1 MSDYHR
7 LLSRLYNVPLA
18 ISQDKLEVISSE
30 VTLKL
35 LAGQALARGIAEPT
49 SKEVSSSDK
58 IAVIKVF
65 DSLVSKGGAGES
77 GFTSYEGI
85 TRQIKSAISEGVSKI
100 GFYIDSPG
108 GEAFGVFPL
117 SNLIASLPTTYGI
130 ETFSFTDGAMHSAAY
145 AIGSATQ
152 RIYATAS
159 SSVGSIGTLI
169 TLVDATKATEKA
181 GYSYTILRSKPEKA
195 LGSPVEGYSEAAI
208 AKYQAMLEEMDT
220 LFNEAVSSQ
229 RALLSIEN
237 IIDMKGASF
246 MSNKGL
252 ELNLID
258 SIVASFDEVLSIE
271 SKSSSLNQPKRGKTM
286 TLEELKAQ
294 LSAKEQELATMQ
306 TQVTGLVAKAI
317 ADERVRCTDI
327 LSAANTLKI
336 SQEQAIKRINAGTS
350 KEDSLEIFTAIAE
363 AVGKAT
369 AIETTSS
376 AITSSVSTTEVEASV
391 EKLALEG
398 MDVSMSDILAAAK
411 QQAKGAK

>member
-1 MSDYHR
+1 MKDYHR
-7 LLSRLYNVPLA
+7 LLSRLYNTPLA

-35 LAGQALARGIAEPT
+35 LAGQALANGVAQPT
-49 SKEVSSSDK
+49 EKEVSSNSK
-58 IAVIKVF
+58 TAVIKVF

-85 TRQIKSAISEGVSKI
+85 TRQIKSALAEGVSKI

-108 GEAFGVFPL
+108 GEAFGTFPL
-117 SNLIASLPTTYGI
+117 ANLITSLPTEYGV

-145 AIGSATQ
+145 AIGSAAQ
-152 RIYATAS
+152 RIYATES

-169 TLVDATKATEKA
+169 TLVDKTEADAKD
-181 GYSYTILRSKPEKA
+181 GYKYTILRSKPEKA
-195 LGSPVEGYSEAAI
+195 LGSPMEGYSEEAI
-208 AKYQAMLEEMDT
+208 AKYQTILEEMDAI
-220 LFNEAVSSQ
+220 FNETVASQRPAVSV
-229 RALLSIEN
+229 ED
-237 IIDMKGASF
+237 IIAMKGASF
-246 MSNKGL
+246 MAKKGL

-271 SKSSSLNQPKRGKTM
+271 SSLNQPKRGKTM
-286 TLEELKAQ
+286 QLEELTAQ

-306 TQVTGLVAKAI
+306 AQVTGTVAKAI
-317 ADERVRCTDI
+317 ADERARCLDI
-327 LSAANTLKI
+327 LSAASTLKI

-350 KEDSLEIFTAIAE
+350 KEDSLEIFTAISE
-363 AVGKAT
+363 AIGSAS
-369 AIETTSS
+369 AIETATSTL
-376 AITSSVSTTEVEASV
+376 ASTAETTALAGSV

-398 MDVSMSDILAAAK
+398 MEVSMSDILSAAK

>member
-1 MSDYHR
+1 MKDYHR
-7 LLSRLYNVPLA
+7 VLSRLYNTPLA
-18 ISQDKLEVISSE
+18 ISQDKLEIISSE

-35 LAGQALARGIAEPT
+35 LAGAALN
-49 SKEVSSSDK
+49 KEVAQPTAKTVGSSDK

-85 TRQIKSAISEGVSKI
+85 SNQIKSALSAGVSKI
-100 GFYIDSPG
+100 GFYVDSPG
-108 GEAFGVFPL
+108 GEAFGTFPL
-117 SNLIASLPTTYGI
+117 AQLIAELPTKYGV

-145 AIGSATQ
+145 AIGSAAQ

-169 TLVDATKATEKA
+169 TLVDKTKANEQD

-195 LGSPVEGYSEAAI
+195 LGSPVEGYSEEAL
-208 AKYQAMLEEMDT
+208 AKYQAILEEMDT
-220 LFNEAVSSQ
+220 LFNEQVAAQ
-229 RALLSIEN
+229 RPKLTVKD

-271 SKSSSLNQPKRGKTM
+271 SSLNQPKRGKTM
-286 TLEELKAQ
+286 TLDELKAQ

-317 ADERVRCTDI
+317 ADERVRCVEI
-327 LSAANTLKI
+327 LEASKTLKI
-336 SQEQAIKRINAGTS
+336 SNEQAIKRISAGTS

-363 AVGKAT
+363 AVGTAT
-369 AIETTSS
+369 AIDTS
-376 AITSSVSTTEVEASV
+376 AELQTSLAEEVIGSVDKIDIAGSTVSV
-391 EKLALEG
+391 
-398 MDVSMSDILAAAK
+398 SDILAAAK
-411 QQAKGAK
+411 SMTKGVK